1 MQIQLSEADGTPY
14 YQQVVNQVKF
24 LVASGRLQPHDQLPS
39 VRGLAQ
45 QLTITPNTV
54 ARAYRE
60 LEAEGVVISRRGS
73 GVYISDGVSPLSS
86 KEKRRILNE
95 RMDAL
100 LTESRQL
107 GVDEQTLLKLL
118 HERSQKFDAHTLEVE
133 P

>member
-14 YQQVVNQVKF
+14 YQQVTNQIKF
-24 LVASGRLQPHDQLPS
+24 LVASGRLEPHEQLPS

-60 LEAEGVVISRRGS
+60 LEAEGVVISKRGA
-73 GVYISDGVSPLSS
+73 GVFISNGVSPLSN

-107 GVDEQTLLKLL
+107 GVDEATLLKLL
-118 HERSQKFDAHTLEVE
+118 RQRSQKFDSHKEGE
-133 P
+133 K

>member
-14 YQQVVNQVKF
+14 YQQVVNQIKF
-24 LVASGRLQPHDQLPS
+24 LVASGRLEAHEQLPS

-60 LEAEGVVISRRGS
+60 LEAEGVVISKRGA
-73 GVYISDGVSPLSS
+73 GVFISNGVSPLSS

-107 GVDEQTLLKLL
+107 GVDEETLLKLL
-118 HERSQKFDAHTLEVE
+118 RQRSQKFDSHQEVGK
-133 P
+133 

>member
-14 YQQVVNQVKF
+14 YQQVANQVKF
-24 LVASGRLQPHDQLPS
+24 LVASGRLEPHEQLPS

-60 LEAEGVVISRRGS
+60 LEAEGVVISKRGA
-73 GVYISDGVSPLSS
+73 GVFISNGVSPLSN

-107 GVDEQTLLKLL
+107 GVDEATLLKLL
-118 HERSQKFDAHTLEVE
+118 RQRSQKFDSHKEGE
-133 P
+133 K